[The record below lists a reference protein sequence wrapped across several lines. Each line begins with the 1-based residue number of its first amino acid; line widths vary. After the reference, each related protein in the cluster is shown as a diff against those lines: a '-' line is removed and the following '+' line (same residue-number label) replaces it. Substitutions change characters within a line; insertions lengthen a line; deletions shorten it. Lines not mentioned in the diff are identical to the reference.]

1 MTTEIEAV
9 AAADEEARSRLA
21 LAVAARERDVAGAR
35 AARDAA
41 IAARRDAEEQALDRE
56 LRAIADDGEQRLAAM
71 KAQQTSFR
79 AALAAAG
86 ETKFDEA
93 VAAYARIVGGVT

>member
-1 MTTEIEAV
+1 MTSELDAI
-9 AAADEEARSRLA
+9 AAADEEARSRVS
-21 LAVAARERDVAGAR
+21 LAVAARERDVGSAR
-35 AARDAA
+35 TARDAA
-41 IAARRDAEEQALDRE
+41 IEARADAEQQALDRE

-71 KAQQTSFR
+71 KAQQTTFL

-86 ETKFDEA
+86 EAKLDQA